1 MVSRLWSPARD
12 PVDGRVTEGS
22 HDGAPEGRF
31 FSKKDG
37 PAVPCGHRIRVTGRS
52 ARWGSSTG
60 ATVA

>member
-1 MVSRLWSPARD
+1 M
-12 PVDGRVTEGS
+12 TEGN

-37 PAVPCGHRIRVTGRS
+37 PAVPCGHRIRVTGRP
-52 ARWGSSTG
+52 ARWGSSTD